1 MQTFDYNFILLYKQQ
16 GEQPNEDCKLLN
28 DQDLLLVIET
38 EFQKDMLLKHGAM
51 VVCMDTTYNVN
62 NYNFHLIPSYQEGI
76 PVAYANFNWEDKV
89 AIIATG
95 VHIKLKCKRFKSC
108 LLFMSCN

>member
-1 MQTFDYNFILLYKQQ
+1 MTIILFSCISNK

-62 NYNFHLIPSYQEGI
+62 NYNIHLIWITSI
-76 PVAYANFNWEDKV
+76 
-89 AIIATG
+89 
-95 VHIKLKCKRFKSC
+95 R
-108 LLFMSCN
+108 